1 MHFGTVST
9 VDEITDRIRSV
20 TAEQLRDAAATIA
33 GRYSRLTFL

>member
-9 VDEITDRIRSV
+9 IDEITARIRSV